1 MNAAKSTHCRG
12 YFNWIEVFESKNIMA
27 NVNTSLLFAFIYK
40 YYNDV
45 SKCKHT
51 IAIGQ
56 LINTRTGYEFFSD
69 FVLFQ

>member
-1 MNAAKSTHCRG
+1 MQLNQLIAG
-12 YFNWIEVFESKNIMA
+12 VILIELRFSKSKNIMA

-51 IAIGQ
+51 LQ
-56 LINTRTGYEFFSD
+56 LVN
-69 FVLFQ
+69 L

>member
-1 MNAAKSTHCRG
+1 
-12 YFNWIEVFESKNIMA
+12 MA
-27 NVNTSLLFAFIYK
+27 NVNIPCLFAFIYK

-56 LINTRTGYEFFSD
+56 LMNTRTDYEFFSD

>member
-1 MNAAKSTHCRG
+1 
-12 YFNWIEVFESKNIMA
+12 MA
-27 NVNTSLLFAFIYK
+27 NVNIPCLFAFIYK

-69 FVLFQ
+69 FVLFQYFSRHLLATKRY

>member
-1 MNAAKSTHCRG
+1 
-12 YFNWIEVFESKNIMA
+12 MA
-27 NVNTSLLFAFIYK
+27 NVNTPLLFTFIYK
-40 YYNDV
+40 YYNDVQDV

-69 FVLFQ
+69 FFFQ

>member
-1 MNAAKSTHCRG
+1 MRLCRG

-56 LINTRTGYEFFSD
+56 LINTRTGYKSFSD

>member
-1 MNAAKSTHCRG
+1 
-12 YFNWIEVFESKNIMA
+12 MA

-51 IAIGQ
+51 IAVGQ

>member
-1 MNAAKSTHCRG
+1 MG
-12 YFNWIEVFESKNIMA
+12 YFNWFEAFESKNVMA
-27 NVNTSLLFAFIYK
+27 NVNTLRLFAFIYK

>member
-1 MNAAKSTHCRG
+1 MNAAKSTSLG
-12 YFNWIEVFESKNIMA
+12 YSNWFEVFESKNVMA
-27 NVNTSLLFAFIYK
+27 NVNTLSLFAFIFK

-56 LINTRTGYEFFSD
+56 LMNTRTGYEFFSD

>member
-1 MNAAKSTHCRG
+1 MQLNQLIAG
-12 YFNWIEVFESKNIMA
+12 VILIELRFSKSKNIMA